1 MRGLRALAAATVL
14 AAVSAPEAVG
24 QTGGLTVGQRSVE
37 TERVVASISQ
47 NRISITAGFVGSE
60 IFVYGAID
68 RLAPAPEGAGPTGV
82 VIRIAG
88 PSQPLTVRRKD
99 RVAGIWLNAAA
110 ARVDAA
116 PSFYAVATTGPLY
129 ETISHTED
137 LRHGIS
143 LERALRFVDA
153 GAEAAEREAFLDAL
167 VRLRR
172 RSGLYVV
179 APGGVR
185 VIDGVLFDTSV
196 RLPANIVEGV
206 YSVRVYLT
214 RDREVIDEFTS
225 EIVVLKEGLERAV
238 YQLSREQPA
247 LYGVLAIAV
256 ALAAGL
262 GAAEAFRYLRR

>member
-1 MRGLRALAAATVL
+1 
-14 AAVSAPEAVG
+14 
-24 QTGGLTVGQRSVE
+24 
-37 TERVVASISQ
+37 VASISQ

-68 RLAPAPEGAGPTGV
+68 RGAPVSEDESPLGV

-88 PSQPLTVRRKD
+88 PSEPVMVRRKE
-99 RVAGIWLNAAA
+99 RVAGIWVNTAA

-137 LRHGIS
+137 LRYGVS

-153 GAEAAEREAFLDAL
+153 GAGAEEREAFLDAA

-172 RSGLYVV
+172 NSGLYVV

-185 VIDGVLFDTSV
+185 LLDGVLFDTSV
-196 RLPANIVEGV
+196 SLPANIVEGA
-206 YSVRVYLT
+206 YSVRVLLT

-225 EIVVLKEGLERAV
+225 EILVRKEGLERLV
-238 YQLSREQPA
+238 YVLSREQPA
-247 LYGVLAIAV
+247 LYGILSIAV
-256 ALAAGL
+256 AMAAGL

>member
-1 MRGLRALAAATVL
+1 MRALRALAAL
-14 AAVSAPEAVG
+14 AALALAAPVAA
-24 QTGGLTVGQRSVE
+24 E

-68 RLAPAPEGAGPTGV
+68 RVAQAAPDAPPPGV
-82 VIRIAG
+82 VVRIAG
-88 PSQPLTVRRKD
+88 PSQPIVVRRKE
-99 RVAGIWLNAAA
+99 RIAGVWANADA
-110 ARVDAA
+110 ARIDAA

-137 LRHGIS
+137 LRYGVS

-153 GAEAAEREAFLDAL
+153 GAAAADRQAFLDAL

-172 RSGLYVV
+172 GSGLYVL

-185 VIDGVLFDTSV
+185 LLGGILFDTRVS
-196 RLPANIVEGV
+196 LPANIVEGV
-206 YSVRVYLT
+206 YDVQVYLT
-214 RDREVIDEFTS
+214 RDREVIDEFS
-225 EIVVLKEGLERAV
+225 AEILVRKEGFERLV
-238 YQLSREQPA
+238 YTLSREQPA
-247 LYGVLAIAV
+247 LYGVLSIAF